1 VRFVG
6 GTDEFRARLDAFL
19 RADQELR

>member
-19 RADQELR
+19 RAGQLPR